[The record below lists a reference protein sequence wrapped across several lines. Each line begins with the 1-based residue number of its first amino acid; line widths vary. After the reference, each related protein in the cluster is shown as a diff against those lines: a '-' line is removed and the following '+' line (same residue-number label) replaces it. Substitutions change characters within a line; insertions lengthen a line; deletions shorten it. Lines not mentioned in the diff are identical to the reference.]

1 MQCVIY
7 DKLLLI
13 EVVIIMDVQKEVK
26 SLRESMSMNRKEFCE
41 YFGIPYRTVTDWEFG
56 KRSMPDYVFRL
67 MEYKVRAEKS
77 L

>member
-1 MQCVIY
+1 MQCITY

-26 SLRESMSMNRKEFCE
+26 SLRESMNMNRREFCE
-41 YFGIPYRTVTDWEFG
+41 YFGIPYRTVTDWESG
-56 KRSMPDYVFRL
+56 KRSMPTTFSGSWNTRQEL
-67 MEYKVRAEKS
+67 KKC